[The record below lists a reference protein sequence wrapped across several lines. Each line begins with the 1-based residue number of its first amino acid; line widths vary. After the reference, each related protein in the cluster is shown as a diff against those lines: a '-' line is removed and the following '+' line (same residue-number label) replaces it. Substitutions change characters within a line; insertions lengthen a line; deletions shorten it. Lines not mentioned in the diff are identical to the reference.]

1 MENNSDIRNP
11 DGTLKAGHSGL
22 KQKGAI
28 HEKTRIWNEI
38 KEWYT
43 GEGLE
48 RYQSILT
55 EMMESGDEK
64 QRAFAMQRYEAMM
77 EYFAPKLSRTEVKA
91 DIKGEIKPLIE
102 WTD

>member
-1 MENNSDIRNP
+1 M
-11 DGTLKAGHSGL
+11 KSGEDRDDRGRFVEGN
-22 KQKGAI
+22 KGKPRGVV

-48 RYQSILT
+48 RYQALLT
-55 EMMESGDEK
+55 EMMEQGDDK

-91 DIKGEIKPLIE
+91 DLKAEIKPPID